1 MNHAPDPT
9 QPTDR
14 PEMPGVAWHDETF
27 EDSLKPKRKSN
38 VSSVTVPEDHTKDDT
53 GWISQDDTGWV
64 N

>member
-1 MNHAPDPT
+1 
-9 QPTDR
+9 
-14 PEMPGVAWHDETF
+14 MPGVAWHDETF